1 MEFLNFLRLQWDR
14 VLAWVAAIMAAVSLL
29 LGYEGISKT
38 PHVAEQL
45 PYFIS
50 GGLIGI
56 FFLGLGGM
64 LWVSADMRDEW
75 RELHAIRVAVEH
87 RNSGEGASPN
97 SNGDFASSLG
107 DEAGDEE
114 SAHESGGAARNG
126 GAARRQRPLRVDRS
140 R

>member
-14 VLAWVAAIMAAVSLL
+14 VLAWVAAILAAVSLL

-50 GGLIGI
+50 GGLVGI

-87 RNSGEGASPN
+87 RDSG
-97 SNGDFASSLG
+97 
-107 DEAGDEE
+107 EAGDEE
-114 SAHESGGAARNG
+114 PAHDPGGAERNG
-126 GAARRQRPLRVDRS
+126 GAARRQRPLRVNRS